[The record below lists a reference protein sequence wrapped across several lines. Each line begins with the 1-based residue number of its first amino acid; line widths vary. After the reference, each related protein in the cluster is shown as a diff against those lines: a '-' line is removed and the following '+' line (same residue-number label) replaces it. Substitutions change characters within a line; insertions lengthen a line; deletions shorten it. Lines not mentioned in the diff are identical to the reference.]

1 MEPQPVPIAS
11 NPHFAGS
18 NTLRVV
24 SECIYII
31 THFACFVK
39 AYLKNGFRFY
49 ISESILPT

>member
-1 MEPQPVPIAS
+1 MEPNANATI
-11 NPHFAGS
+11 HICGS

-49 ISESILPT
+49 ISESILQLDR